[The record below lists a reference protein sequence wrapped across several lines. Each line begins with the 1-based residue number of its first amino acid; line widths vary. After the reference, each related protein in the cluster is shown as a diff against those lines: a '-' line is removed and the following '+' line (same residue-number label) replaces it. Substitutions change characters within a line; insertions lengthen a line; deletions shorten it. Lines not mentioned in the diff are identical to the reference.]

1 MLFRSLGILNMTGW
15 PHVVFDVS
23 SQETS
28 FHIPLHRMLSLLLR
42 KAMKKCFGEDA
53 KAEECSVVQS
63 NEFFSQVLRG
73 CEPYGFASIVMEH
86 PLRVRV
92 FCTQVRAGMWRK
104 NGDAAILSTEWYRS
118 VQW

>member
-1 MLFRSLGILNMTGW
+1 
-15 PHVVFDVS
+15 VFDVS

-42 KAMKKCFGEDA
+42 KVLKKCFGENA
-53 KAEECSVVQS
+53 KPDEGSIGQPD
-63 NEFFSQVLRG
+63 EFFSIVLKG
-73 CEPYGFASIVMEH
+73 CEPDGFASIVMEH

-92 FCTQVRAGMWRK
+92 FCAQVRAGMWRK